1 MFCMD
6 ILLAFPGTLLAIAI
20 VAMIGPGLR
29 NSLLAISTVAIP
41 IYARIARGA
50 VLELRELEFVT
61 AARALGG
68 SGPHV
73 VMRHIFPNTLPPLIV
88 QTTLAIAFAILEAA
102 ALGFLGLGAQPPT
115 PEWGAMLADSYKYF
129 TSGAW
134 WVFFFPGAAIMLS
147 VLGFNLLGDG
157 LRDALDPGSA
167 RTSPAGRPLGAGIAP
182 TPRRSPARFGG
193 GVGRMWDE
201 PLVLATRSFRSRL
214 VVGAERYPSAEIMR
228 RSHDAAGAELVTL
241 AVRDLDLASPGG
253 SLLASIDQSRFTLVA
268 TTTGC
273 RTADEAVRT
282 AYLARESG
290 LGDFVKIDVVGDA
303 RTEMP
308 DLSAVLEATR
318 TLSRDGFVDAAGGG

>member
-1 MFCMD
+1 MSVSAAAAEPMAVREVSGQSPTSAAWRRLLSSPVARAGLVIVCAFVLVAVVTPLAHHYDADTDSNLGLRLKPPSSEHVFGTDSLGRDILVRVVHAARVSLGLGSTSVVVAAALGSLLGLVAGYVGRTADLIIMFCMD

-50 VLELRELEFVT
+50 VLELRELEFVA

-73 VMRHIFPNTLPPLIV
+73 VMRHIFPNSLPPLIV

-147 VLGFNLLGDG
+147 VLGFNLVGDG
-157 LRDALDPGSA
+157 LRDALDP
-167 RTSPAGRPLGAGIAP
+167 
-182 TPRRSPARFGG
+182 
-193 GVGRMWDE
+193 
-201 PLVLATRSFRSRL
+201 RL
-214 VVGAERYPSAEIMR
+214 R
-228 RSHDAAGAELVTL
+228 
-241 AVRDLDLASPGG
+241 
-253 SLLASIDQSRFTLVA
+253 
-268 TTTGC
+268 
-273 RTADEAVRT
+273 AD
-282 AYLARESG
+282 
-290 LGDFVKIDVVGDA
+290 
-303 RTEMP
+303 
-308 DLSAVLEATR
+308 
-318 TLSRDGFVDAAGGG
+318 

>member
-1 MFCMD
+1 MSVSAAAAEPMAVREVSGQSPASAAWRRLLSSPVARAGLVIVCAFVLVAVVTPLAHHYDADTDSNLGLRLKPPSSEHVFGTDSLGRDILVRVVHAARVSLGLGITSVVVAAALGSLLGLVAGYVGRTADLIIMFCMD

-50 VLELRELEFVT
+50 VLELRELEFVA

-73 VMRHIFPNTLPPLIV
+73 VMRHIFPNSLPPLIV

-147 VLGFNLLGDG
+147 VLGFNLVGDG
-157 LRDALDPGSA
+157 LRDALDP
-167 RTSPAGRPLGAGIAP
+167 
-182 TPRRSPARFGG
+182 
-193 GVGRMWDE
+193 
-201 PLVLATRSFRSRL
+201 RL
-214 VVGAERYPSAEIMR
+214 R
-228 RSHDAAGAELVTL
+228 
-241 AVRDLDLASPGG
+241 
-253 SLLASIDQSRFTLVA
+253 
-268 TTTGC
+268 
-273 RTADEAVRT
+273 AD
-282 AYLARESG
+282 
-290 LGDFVKIDVVGDA
+290 
-303 RTEMP
+303 
-308 DLSAVLEATR
+308 
-318 TLSRDGFVDAAGGG
+318 

>member
-1 MFCMD
+1 MSVSAAAAEPMAVREVSGQSPTSAAWRRLLSSPVARAGLVIVCAFVLVAVVTPLVHHYDAETDSNLGLRLKPPSSEHVFGTDSLGRDILVRVVHAARVSLGLGITSVVVAAALGSLLGLVAGYVGRTADLIIMFCMD

-50 VLELRELEFVT
+50 VLELRELEFVA

-73 VMRHIFPNTLPPLIV
+73 VMRHIFPNSLPPLIV

-147 VLGFNLLGDG
+147 VLGFNLVGDG
-157 LRDALDPGSA
+157 LRDALDP
-167 RTSPAGRPLGAGIAP
+167 
-182 TPRRSPARFGG
+182 
-193 GVGRMWDE
+193 
-201 PLVLATRSFRSRL
+201 RL
-214 VVGAERYPSAEIMR
+214 R
-228 RSHDAAGAELVTL
+228 
-241 AVRDLDLASPGG
+241 
-253 SLLASIDQSRFTLVA
+253 
-268 TTTGC
+268 
-273 RTADEAVRT
+273 AD
-282 AYLARESG
+282 
-290 LGDFVKIDVVGDA
+290 
-303 RTEMP
+303 
-308 DLSAVLEATR
+308 
-318 TLSRDGFVDAAGGG
+318 